1 MQCDNCGYIF
11 FQPSKKCACCMAP
24 YAPTPSAFDIGQEN
38 LFTIF
43 EMAPGEGG
51 MATSLQANEAGV
63 GLEDYSFTDD
73 YDTGG
78 GYAADDNAL
87 DLSDAESEGY
97 GTGLA
102 AESPGADDFDFDTGG
117 TGGLTSYS
125 DDIGPNDFELD
136 LSEALAEQV
145 IASNAPPAT
154 DVAEPATEESA
165 MPDIAPESAAP
176 EPELEPEAELSV
188 DISPEGDSSETAEA
202 DAAID
207 KDFGGGGFDSEV
219 EGLGFGFDESPA
231 DTAPEPEAELELPEE
246 EPEIA
251 LDDEPSVEITEEPE
265 IVLDDEPSVEIAEE
279 PEIALADEPS
289 LDLDEDAEF
298 DVVVEGPAD
307 NTEED
312 TGEIEF
318 DLDSVDLDAPEPA
331 LDVEPQAESAD
342 GDTELEVEGM
352 ELEMESPEEPEE
364 DQEK

>member
-1 MQCDNCGYIF
+1 
-11 FQPSKKCACCMAP
+11 MAP
-24 YAPTPSAFDIGQEN
+24 YAPAPSAFDIGQEN

-78 GYAADDNAL
+78 DHGVGDNAL
-87 DLSDAESEGY
+87 DLSEAESEGY
-97 GTGLA
+97 ETGYA
-102 AESPGADDFDFDTGG
+102 AEPSGAGDFDTGG

-145 IASNAPPAT
+145 IASKAPHSDVEAPPIA
-154 DVAEPATEESA
+154 AAG
-165 MPDIAPESAAP
+165 MPDIAPGAAAS
-176 EPELEPEAELSV
+176 EPELEPEAEPSV

-219 EGLGFGFDESPA
+219 EGLGFGFDEPSA
-231 DTAPEPEAELELPEE
+231 DTAPEPKAELELPEE

-251 LDDEPSVEITEEPE
+251 LDDEPS
-265 IVLDDEPSVEIAEE
+265 LEIAEE
-279 PEIALADEPS
+279 PEIALDDEPS
-289 LDLDEDAEF
+289 LVLDEDAEY
-298 DVVVEGPAD
+298 DAVVENPAE
-307 NTEED
+307 NMEED

-318 DLDSVDLDAPEPA
+318 DIDSVDLDAPEPA
-331 LDVEPQAESAD
+331 LDVKPQAEPAD
-342 GDTELEVEGM
+342 GDTELEFEGM

-364 DQEK
+364 DLKK

>member
-1 MQCDNCGYIF
+1 
-11 FQPSKKCACCMAP
+11 MAP
-24 YAPTPSAFDIGQEN
+24 YAPAPSAFDIGQEN

-73 YDTGG
+73 YDSGG
-78 GYAADDNAL
+78 DHGVDDNAL
-87 DLSDAESEGY
+87 DRSEAESEGSE
-97 GTGLA
+97 TDMA
-102 AESPGADDFDFDTGG
+102 FESPGAGDFDTGG

-145 IASNAPPAT
+145 IASNAPPT
-154 DVAEPATEESA
+154 DVEAPPMAA
-165 MPDIAPESAAP
+165 AGMPDIAPGAAAS
-176 EPELEPEAELSV
+176 EPALEPEAEPSV

-202 DAAID
+202 DAAVD

-219 EGLGFGFDESPA
+219 EGLGFGFDEPPA
-231 DTAPEPEAELELPEE
+231 DTAPEPKAELELPEE

-251 LDDEPSVEITEEPE
+251 LDDEPS
-265 IVLDDEPSVEIAEE
+265 LEIAEE
-279 PEIALADEPS
+279 PEIALDDEPS
-289 LDLDEDAEF
+289 LEIAEEPEIALDDEPSLVLDEDAEY
-298 DVVVEGPAD
+298 DAVVENPAE
-307 NTEED
+307 NMEED

-318 DLDSVDLDAPEPA
+318 DIDSVDLDAPEPA
-331 LDVEPQAESAD
+331 LDVKPQAEPAD
-342 GDTELEVEGM
+342 GDTELEIEGM

-364 DQEK
+364 DPEK

>member
-1 MQCDNCGYIF
+1 
-11 FQPSKKCACCMAP
+11 MAP
-24 YAPTPSAFDIGQEN
+24 YAPTPSAFDIGQES

-51 MATSLQANEAGV
+51 MATRLQANQAGV

-78 GYAADDNAL
+78 DANAL

-97 GTGLA
+97 ETGYA
-102 AESPGADDFDFDTGG
+102 AESSGADDFDYDTGG

-145 IASNAPPAT
+145 IASNAPP
-154 DVAEPATEESA
+154 PTEVEAPPMVEAA
-165 MPDIAPESAAP
+165 MPDIAPEPAAP

-188 DISPEGDSSETAEA
+188 DISPEGDPSETAEA
-202 DAAID
+202 DAAMD
-207 KDFGGGGFDSEV
+207 MDFGGGGFDSEV

-246 EPEIA
+246 EPEIT
-251 LDDEPSVEITEEPE
+251 LDDEPS
-265 IVLDDEPSVEIAEE
+265 LEIAEE
-279 PEIALADEPS
+279 PEIALDDGPS
-289 LDLDEDAEF
+289 LDLDEDVEYDA
-298 DVVVEGPAD
+298 VVEDPAD
-307 NTEED
+307 NLEEP

-331 LDVEPQAESAD
+331 LDVEPQAEPLD
-342 GDTELEVEGM
+342 GDTELEFEGM
-352 ELEMESPEEPEE
+352 ELEMDSPEEPEE
-364 DQEK
+364 DLEK

>member
-11 FQPSKKCACCMAP
+11 FQPSKKCGCCMAP
-24 YAPTPSAFDIGQEN
+24 YAPAPSAFDIGQEN

-78 GYAADDNAL
+78 DHGVGDNAL
-87 DLSDAESEGY
+87 DLSEAESEGY
-97 GTGLA
+97 ETGYA
-102 AESPGADDFDFDTGG
+102 AEPSGAGDFDTGG

-145 IASNAPPAT
+145 IASKAPHSDVEAPPIA
-154 DVAEPATEESA
+154 AAG
-165 MPDIAPESAAP
+165 MPDIAPGAAAS
-176 EPELEPEAELSV
+176 EPELEPEAEPSV

-219 EGLGFGFDESPA
+219 EGLGFGFDEPSA
-231 DTAPEPEAELELPEE
+231 DTAPEPKAELELPEE

-251 LDDEPSVEITEEPE
+251 LDDEPS
-265 IVLDDEPSVEIAEE
+265 LEIAEE
-279 PEIALADEPS
+279 PEIALDDEPS
-289 LDLDEDAEF
+289 LVLDEDAEY
-298 DVVVEGPAD
+298 DAVVENPAE
-307 NTEED
+307 NMEED

-318 DLDSVDLDAPEPA
+318 DIDSVDLDAPEPA
-331 LDVEPQAESAD
+331 LDVKPQAEPAD
-342 GDTELEVEGM
+342 GDTELEFEGM

-364 DQEK
+364 DLKK